1 MKNRLIELLEGTL
14 EDWECDVSDK
24 TISEIAEHLIE
35 NGVIASPCKVGDK
48 IYQTD
53 GIRIYESTINEI
65 TFTTQKIICVCVT
78 ENIAFD
84 ETAIGKS
91 IFFDKKEAQAK
102 LKGGEE

>member
-24 TISEIAEHLIE
+24 TISEIAEHRIE

-65 TFTTQKIICVCVT
+65 TFTTQKMICVCVT

>member
-14 EDWECDVSDK
+14 EDWEYDVSDK

-35 NGVIASPCKVGDK
+35 NGVIASPCKLGDK

-53 GIRIYESTINEI
+53 GIRIYESTISEI
-65 TFTTQKIICVCVT
+65 TFTAQKMICVT
-78 ENIAFD
+78 ENIVFD

-91 IFFDKKEAQAK
+91 IFLDKKEVQAK
-102 LKGGEE
+102 LKGGTE

>member
-65 TFTTQKIICVCVT
+65 TFTTQKMICVCVT

>member
-14 EDWECDVSDK
+14 ADWECDVSDK

-53 GIRIYESTINEI
+53 GIRIYESTISEI
-65 TFTTQKIICVCVT
+65 TFTTQKMICVT
-78 ENIAFD
+78 ENIVFD

>member
-1 MKNRLIELLEGTL
+1 MKNRLIELIEGTL

-35 NGVIASPCKVGDK
+35 NGVIVPPCKFGDK

-53 GIRIYESTINEI
+53 GIRIYESTISEI
-65 TFTTQKIICVCVT
+65 TFTAQKMIFVT

-84 ETAIGKS
+84 ETAIGKR
-91 IFFDKKEAQAK
+91 IFLDKKEVQAK
-102 LKGGEE
+102 LKGGDEG

>member
-35 NGVIASPCKVGDK
+35 NGVIASLCKVGDK

-65 TFTTQKIICVCVT
+65 TFTTQKMICVCVT

>member
-65 TFTTQKIICVCVT
+65 TFTTQKMICVCIT

>member
-65 TFTTQKIICVCVT
+65 TFTTQKMICVT

-102 LKGGEE
+102 LKGGEK

>member
-65 TFTTQKIICVCVT
+65 TFTTQKMICVT

-84 ETAIGKS
+84 ETTIGKS

-102 LKGGEE
+102 LKGGEG